1 MMLFHYHYWTPF
13 VEETEI
19 FYVANG
25 FRITQRIGKCEG
37 AFQPFHPPLTWDD
50 FREKQILFRIIEARK
65 GNVNITFGYGKK
77 IIFDHLGFLISPN
90 DHEQICKNASQLYWE
105 TNVGDRR
112 TFIQTPY
119 GFRIEL
125 QIHPDVIDPGT
136 DSASLEKLKLE
147 TKVEGLEHD
156 LERLFGKPVVTI
168 STTLGEQTSI
178 KEAVI
183 NGLRSTN
190 LMDPNGVRIVGT
202 DA

>member
-1 MMLFHYHYWTPF
+1 MLFHYHYWTPF

-25 FRITQRIGKCEG
+25 FRVTQRIGKYEG
-37 AFQPFHPPLTWDD
+37 EIQPFNPPLAWDD
-50 FREKQILFRIIEARK
+50 FREKHILFRIIEARK

-77 IIFDHLGFLISPN
+77 IIFDHLGFLVSAN
-90 DHEQICKNASQLYWE
+90 DHEVICNNASLLHWE
-105 TNVGDRR
+105 TNIGERR

-125 QIHPDVIDPGT
+125 QIHMDVIDPGT
-136 DSASLEKLKLE
+136 EAASLEKLKLE

-156 LERLFGKPVVTI
+156 LERLFGKPVVNI
-168 STTLGEQTSI
+168 SATVGDQTSI
-178 KEAVI
+178 KEVVI
-183 NGLRSTN
+183 KGLRSTN
-190 LMDPNGVRIVGT
+190 LLDPNRVRIIGT